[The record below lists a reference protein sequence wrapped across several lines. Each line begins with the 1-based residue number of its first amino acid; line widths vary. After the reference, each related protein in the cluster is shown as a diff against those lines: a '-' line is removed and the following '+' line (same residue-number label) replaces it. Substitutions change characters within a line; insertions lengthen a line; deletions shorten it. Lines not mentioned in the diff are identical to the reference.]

1 MKNKIWIGIAAL
13 LVVILAVLLVWK
25 PFGGAAKV
33 EPESQ
38 SAAESSAEQTA
49 EKTEAAPSAEPGQ
62 TSVEKTEEEQETS
75 EAVMLENE
83 GDLEIIIPDDQESDG
98 F

>member
-25 PFGGAAKV
+25 PFGGDAKTK
-33 EPESQ
+33 PEAQ
-38 SAAESSAEQTA
+38 TAAETA
-49 EKTEAAPSAEPGQ
+49 VDTMEAAPSAEPVQ
-62 TSVEKTEEEQETS
+62 TVEAKTEEEQEIT

>member
-1 MKNKIWIGIAAL
+1 MKNKIWIGIAAI

-25 PFGGAAKV
+25 PFGGTGKA
-33 EPESQ
+33 EPE
-38 SAAESSAEQTA
+38 AQTA
-49 EKTEAAPSAEPGQ
+49 VETAVDTTEAAPSAEPGQ
-62 TSVEKTEEEQETS
+62 TSEEKTEEEQETS

>member
-33 EPESQ
+33 EPE
-38 SAAESSAEQTA
+38 AQTA
-49 EKTEAAPSAEPGQ
+49 VETAVDTTEAAPSAEPGQ
-62 TSVEKTEEEQETS
+62 TSEEKTEEEQETS

>member
-1 MKNKIWIGIAAL
+1 MKNKIWIWIAAL

-25 PFGGAAKV
+25 PFGGAAKAK
-33 EPESQ
+33 PESQ

-62 TSVEKTEEEQETS
+62 TSEEKTEEEQETS